1 MYQKAVQ
8 LERCLLAAIVVAS
21 VALVSGCNQYRLAP
35 LQRNVPVGAAEPA
48 PLPAQE
54 HAIEVALAKRHWAV
68 SQKTP
73 GRYIATLSER
83 VHRVTVNIDYG
94 AKGIFIDYVD
104 STELMY
110 ERDGKGRET
119 IHRKY
124 NTWVKNLADDIRILL
139 VQARAS

>member
-1 MYQKAVQ
+1 MYRRTVH
-8 LERCLLAAIVVAS
+8 LERCLLAAMVIACAVPVG
-21 VALVSGCNQYRLAP
+21 GCNQYRLAP
-35 LQRNVPVGAAEPA
+35 LERNVPVGTAEPA
-48 PLPAQE
+48 PLSTQE

-68 SQKTP
+68 AQKLP
-73 GRYIATLSER
+73 GRYVATLSER

-110 ERDGKGRET
+110 ERDSSGRET

-124 NTWVKNLADDIRILL
+124 NTWVKSLADDIRLQL